1 MVILSR
7 LYCLIVNQLR
17 CGVMVVIVFL
27 RKKKGEGKKRK
38 KKCKKSVTTI
48 TSGHMP
54 TNSMLQPI
62 PLSLHLTSLRLK
74 IIQYNIT
81 SIVCSLRF
89 RYIGNIWMMQSVF
102 FIDAIEIFHK
112 WLIFKQSRRISCAN
126 STNSEPDGMKSTG

>member
-112 WLIFKQSRRISCAN
+112 WLIFKQSRRISCVN
-126 STNSEPDGMKSTG
+126 WTNSGQNEKKSTG